1 MVKKVIISSGRE
13 VGGLNAFATSLAEGF
28 REIGIEAEVL
38 PIKEILLNKRGE
50 LGDKEVLKIL
60 STSAMFFAP
69 FFKNTIGV
77 AHGFPVPS
85 VQGYIR
91 WVIILLFYKLSF
103 KFGKFVC
110 VSHYVR
116 THLRDLFGLDSHAA
130 INNPVGKLFLSE
142 NGDGIEKRYITY
154 IGRLIPIKKV
164 ENFIEPLK
172 KVLDENPQYSVKII
186 GHGTQAKIITDK
198 INNDDRFEILPAL
211 TPAEVRDVLSKTKL
225 FFSGC
230 ETEALGIGYIEALTQ
245 GSNIVMPNAG
255 GGLEI
260 AHELLGKRVFT
271 YRLDMGFDTVYETL
285 CAALAGEDK
294 AEFDVKPF
302 IPKNVAEQYLA
313 VANEDD
319 KGKK

>member
-91 WVIILLFYKLSF
+91 WVIILSFYRLSF

-116 THLRDLFGLDSHAA
+116 THLRDLFGIDSDAA
-130 INNPVGKLFLSE
+130 INNPVGKLFLSQ
-142 NGDGIEKRYITY
+142 NGDGVKKQYLTY

-172 KVLDENPQYSVKII
+172 AILDENPGYSVKII
-186 GHGTQAKIITDK
+186 GHGMQSKIITDK
-198 INNDDRFEILPAL
+198 IDNDDRFEILPAL
-211 TPAEVRDVLSKTKL
+211 TPVEVRDVLAKTKV

-245 GSNIVMPNAG
+245 GSNVVMPNAG

-271 YRLDMGFDTVYETL
+271 YRLDMGFKTVYE
-285 CAALAGEDK
+285 ALDIALKSDDK
-294 AEFDVKPF
+294 SEFNTRPF
-302 IPKNVAEQYLA
+302 MPKNVAEQYLA
-313 VANEDD
+313 VATAIKE
-319 KGKK
+319 G